1 MFKWRSI
8 NCHPMLSC
16 FITTKKRIFLVP
28 HFAATIHFRFYSIV
42 RSSLFCVL
50 SVSPDNDLQSCSV
63 KSALRFCPLILIEY
77 SALVAITPLSTT
89 VSLSFILLKNWFP
102 KRRLSTKQLLRKH
115 DDQRIS
121 DLLYNIL
128 TRVYLLKGLFCDNP
142 LSFND
147 NWLRFFLFQVSLDKL
162 YFKFDQS
169 CWVFK
174 KEPGFWR
181 IQKLENIFLKKD
193 LVILKEFYNK

>member
-1 MFKWRSI
+1 MLIYHTSVNSGTVIIQSHCLSLFLRRYTRSKRFSKLNLVKHMFKWRSI

-89 VSLSFILLKNWFP
+89 VSLSFILLKN
-102 KRRLSTKQLLRKH
+102 
-115 DDQRIS
+115 
-121 DLLYNIL
+121 
-128 TRVYLLKGLFCDNP
+128 
-142 LSFND
+142 
-147 NWLRFFLFQVSLDKL
+147 
-162 YFKFDQS
+162 
-169 CWVFK
+169 
-174 KEPGFWR
+174 
-181 IQKLENIFLKKD
+181 
-193 LVILKEFYNK
+193 